1 MGMYGL
7 WEERQESILES
18 YYWDTTSR
26 EDAIIQLL
34 NIGVDEVTAE
44 DILAEEDEAY
54 RVKKEQ
60 EGSSA

>member
-34 NIGVDEVTAE
+34 NIGVDETSAE
-44 DILAEEDEAY
+44 DLLSTIDEDEVLGNAS
-54 RVKKEQ
+54 KE
-60 EGSSA
+60 

>member
-44 DILAEEDEAY
+44 DILSNIDEGDVDYAQE
-54 RVKKEQ
+54 EQ
-60 EGSSA
+60 EEG